1 MEIEK
6 KYLLRSLP
14 ENLDSYPHS
23 TISQGYLSTDP
34 VLRIRQYG
42 EKYILTIKS
51 SGLMERI
58 EVEKPLSK
66 EEYEEMSIMV
76 KGNLIS
82 KERYL
87 LPLADYPELKVE
99 LDIFGGIFEGL
110 IVAEVEFPDIEKAR
124 SFVAPD
130 YFSREVTDDPRYQNS
145 SLSSMDSSEIE
156 ELLRISI

>member
-6 KYLLRSLP
+6 KFLLNKLP
-14 ENLDSYPHS
+14 DNLDSYPHN

-42 EKYILTIKS
+42 ERYILTIKS

-58 EVEKPLSK
+58 EVEKPLTK
-66 EEYEEMSIMV
+66 EEYEEMSVMV
-76 KGNLIS
+76 KGNLIT

-87 LPLADYPELKVE
+87 LPLEDYPELKVE
-99 LDIFGGIFEGL
+99 LDIFGGIFDGL
-110 IVAEVEFPDIEKAR
+110 IIAEVEFPDIEKAR

-145 SLSSMDSSEIE
+145 SLSSMESSEIE